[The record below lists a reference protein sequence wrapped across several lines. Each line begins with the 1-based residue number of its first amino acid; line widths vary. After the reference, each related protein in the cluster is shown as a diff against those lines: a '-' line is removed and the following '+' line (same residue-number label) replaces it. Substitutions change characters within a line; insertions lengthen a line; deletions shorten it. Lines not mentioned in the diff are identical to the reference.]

1 MIYSKLTDSE
11 KKSLIQKLYTKEK
24 KSFQQIAEL
33 ANTYANKIRRDAIK
47 FEIDIRDKSEAQK
60 NALKTGV
67 AEHPTKGK
75 PRSQETKE
83 KIGCSVMNSWS
94 SLSDNELNQRKQ
106 NAKKQWEKM
115 SDDQKNNMLKLA
127 NEAVRS
133 SSKTGS
139 KLEKFVLDDL
149 IKNGYKVD
157 FHKEQNLLNTKL
169 QIDLFLPQL
178 NIAIEIDGPS
188 HFLPVWGDDA
198 LARNIRY
205 DNKKTGLL
213 LGRGCVIIRVK
224 QTKDFSPSRAR
235 QICSTIVETVQRIQN
250 KFPEPDNRIIEIGD

>member
-1 MIYSKLTDSE
+1 MTYSKLTDSE
-11 KKSLIQKLYTKEK
+11 KKNLIQKLYTREK

-33 ANTYANKIRRDAIK
+33 SNTYANRIRRDAIK
-47 FEIDIRDKSEAQK
+47 FEISIRDKSEAQK
-60 NALKTGV
+60 NALKTGN

-75 PRSQETKE
+75 PRSAKTKE
-83 KIGCSVMNSWS
+83 KIGYSVMNSWS
-94 SLSDNELNQRKQ
+94 SLSDNELNKRKQ
-106 NAKKQWEKM
+106 NAKKQWDKM
-115 SDDQKNNMLKLA
+115 SEDQKNNMLRLA

-149 IKNGYKVD
+149 IKNGYRVD

-169 QIDLFLPQL
+169 QIDLFLPEL
-178 NIAIEIDGPS
+178 NVAIEIDGPS

-198 LARNIRY
+198 LARNITY

-235 QICSTIVETVQRIQN
+235 QICSKILETIKKIQN
-250 KFPEPDNRIIEIGD
+250 KFPEQDNRIIEIGD